1 MRSWP
6 PPPCPEDAVIWGMA
20 TSCHRGHLLLVTV
33 GQGSSLPAAGRPS
46 QAFSHGLPLHIT
58 SLGDVLMSVGDDTR
72 PSPGRGSRD
81 TLGTD
86 QQGAPRR
93 CHQDNFGTYPYGTPR
108 RCHQDTRGTHEHPL
122 GDTTPAPP
130 PDIFSLGGQ
139 GTPPKLSAAFSQ
151 SRSSPQGLQHI
162 PSQQLSPS
170 PTRGLYPWRIHIPPL
185 SSSRQKACLCV
196 IHPLTFSQE
205 L

>member
-1 MRSWP
+1 MA
-6 PPPCPEDAVIWGMA
+6 PPCPEDAVIWGMA

-33 GQGSSLPAAGRPS
+33 GQGSSLSAAGHPP

-58 SLGDVLMSVGDDTR
+58 SLGDVLMSLGDATR

-93 CHQDNFGTYPYGTPR
+93 CHQDT
-108 RCHQDTRGTHEHPL
+108 HGTHEHPL
-122 GDTTPAPP
+122 GDTTPAPSL
-130 PDIFSLGGQ
+130 DIFSLGGQ
-139 GTPPKLSAAFSQ
+139 GTPQKLSAA
-151 SRSSPQGLQHI
+151 SSQGLQHI

-170 PTRGLYPWRIHIPPL
+170 PTRGLDPRHIHIPPP